1 MPFRACRTVFFSG
14 GADARKRFLLFPARR
29 LQRRVHLFG
38 GNGLRDMSVH
48 AGGVG
53 GQMVKKMFP
62 KRTVAGIQII
72 FLFV

>member
-14 GADARKRFLLFPARR
+14 GADARERLLLFPERR

-38 GNGLRDMSVH
+38 SSGLRDMSVH
-48 AGGVG
+48 AGSVD
-53 GQMVKKMFP
+53 GQIVKKKFP
-62 KRTVAGIQII
+62 IRTAARIQII